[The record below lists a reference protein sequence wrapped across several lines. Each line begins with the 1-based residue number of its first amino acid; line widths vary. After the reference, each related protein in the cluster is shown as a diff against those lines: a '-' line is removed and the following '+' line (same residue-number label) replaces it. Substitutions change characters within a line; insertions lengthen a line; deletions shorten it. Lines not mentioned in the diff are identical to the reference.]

1 MPAPFCFWFGGWC
14 GPQRA
19 SRLCRHWIKESLFPS
34 ILATGFHWGK
44 THLAAADR
52 MTVKHFRCVAGDFLD
67 YLNRELF
74 NGPEKHFL
82 SFNHHTDLS
91 SLTCMWLKSLT
102 LSQQHLRGRLP
113 SKAVRLHPICQM
125 CRHTKR
131 ERMGHRMQHIAVLA
145 DLCNTYIL
153 HVDDAMTTKCRYVAQ
168 PHRRRALGSAGV
180 RAGRRLQIIGSADLR
195 PNSGDTVS
203 EVLAAVSCV
212 QDLMPLWGREGGSM
226 SDLHGDGKN

>member
-1 MPAPFCFWFGGWC
+1 
-14 GPQRA
+14 
-19 SRLCRHWIKESLFPS
+19 
-34 ILATGFHWGK
+34 
-44 THLAAADR
+44 
-52 MTVKHFRCVAGDFLD
+52 
-67 YLNRELF
+67 
-74 NGPEKHFL
+74 
-82 SFNHHTDLS
+82 
-91 SLTCMWLKSLT
+91 
-102 LSQQHLRGRLP
+102 
-113 SKAVRLHPICQM
+113 M

-168 PHRRRALGSAGV
+168 PRCRRALGAAGV

-212 QDLMPLWGREGGSM
+212 QDLMPL
-226 SDLHGDGKN
+226 